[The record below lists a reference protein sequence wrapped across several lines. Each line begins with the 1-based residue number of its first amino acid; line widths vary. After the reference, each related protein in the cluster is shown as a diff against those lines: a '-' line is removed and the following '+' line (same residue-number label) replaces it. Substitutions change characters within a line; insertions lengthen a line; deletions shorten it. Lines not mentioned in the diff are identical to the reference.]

1 MTDQRKL
8 RLLWLMEQANTLP
21 GTQCS
26 VTFAKHACTVH
37 FYQFEKGVSMV
48 FDYDRI
54 FMHLYPRIEPL
65 SNQIIDTPN
74 MDKAEEYILRK
85 LKEGGIEIA

>member
-37 FYQFEKGVSMV
+37 FYQFGKGVSKV
-48 FDYDRI
+48 FDFDKVL
-54 FMHLYPRIEPL
+54 MHLHPEPL

-74 MDKAEEYILRK
+74 MDNAEEYLLRK